1 MIIAILKEPK
11 DPRVAMVPKTV
22 QRLTK
27 AGHTVWVE
35 SGAGDTAYLSDAA
48 FQEAGAETHAR
59 TDILKSAEVLFSI
72 QAPSPEELQ
81 LCQTGATLIFA
92 ESAVDDPEIQRVA
105 EEKGLTGFTLY
116 NLPRTTRAQA
126 MDILSSMASIA
137 GYRSVLVAAAKLP
150 RYFPLLMTAA
160 GTIPP
165 ARVLV
170 LGAGVAGLQA
180 IATARRLG
188 ARVEAFDVRKATREE
203 VESLGAK
210 FVDVPGS
217 DDDQTSGY
225 AKEQSK
231 AYLERQRETILTH
244 ISQADV
250 VITTAQVRGRKAPI
264 LVDEEALNAMK
275 PGSVIVDLA
284 ASTGG
289 NCVRTK
295 DQETVVYNGVQI
307 IGDSSL
313 AANMPMDASQ
323 LLSSNL
329 NQFLSLLINKEG
341 ELHLN
346 WEDEILE
353 ATCFTR
359 KKITA

>member
-1 MIIAILKEPK
+1 MIISVLKEAH
-11 DPRVAMVPKTV
+11 DPRVALVPKTI
-22 QRLTK
+22 QRLVK
-27 AGHTVWVE
+27 EGHSVWIE
-35 SGAGDTAYLSDAA
+35 TQAGDSAYMLDTV
-48 FQEAGAETHAR
+48 FEEVGAESKSRA
-59 TDILKSAEVLFSI
+59 DILSQSDVLFSI
-72 QAPSPEELQ
+72 ASPNPADISQCKE
-81 LCQTGATLIFA
+81 GAVVILA
-92 ESAVDDPEIQRVA
+92 ESAGDDPAFQDAVQGRN
-105 EEKGLTGFTLY
+105 LNGFTLY

-137 GYRSVLVAAAKLP
+137 GYRAVLIAAERLP

-165 ARVLV
+165 ARVLI

-188 ARVEAFDVRKATREE
+188 ARVEAFDVRKATKEE

-210 FVDVPGS
+210 FVEVPGA
-217 DDDQTSGY
+217 DDDQTTGY

-231 AYLERQRETILTH
+231 EYLERQRTLIQER

-264 LVDEEALNAMK
+264 LVDEEALNLMK
-275 PGSVIVDLA
+275 AGSVIVDLA

-289 NCVRTK
+289 NTTRTE
-295 DQETVVYNGVQI
+295 DQKTVIHNGVQI

-313 AANMPMDASQ
+313 AAKMPMDASQ

-329 NQFLSLLINKEG
+329 YQFLQLLLKDGTLQIDM
-341 ELHLN
+341 
-346 WEDEILE
+346 EDDILQ
-353 ATCFTR
+353 ATCFTE
-359 KKITA
+359 KST